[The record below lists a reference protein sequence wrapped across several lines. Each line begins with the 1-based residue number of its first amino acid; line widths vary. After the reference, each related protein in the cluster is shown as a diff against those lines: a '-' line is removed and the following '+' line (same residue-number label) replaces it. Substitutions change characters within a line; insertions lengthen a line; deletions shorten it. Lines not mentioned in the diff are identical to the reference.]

1 MAATGS
7 RIALCASLLL
17 TLLSC
22 TLPASTSAAA
32 AAATATAAKAQ
43 VQVQAE
49 AGHVNGKSVAPTMWL
64 ASDSESDNALIKR
77 QLPCS
82 PPCPFTP
89 LLCPENHGSSSGS
102 GNIRINFNRSP
113 GQLAIVLICGIAFTL
128 PTHAAFVCVF
138 GGRVKWGRTTKT
150 NPLHNDDVG
159 QEQRKLES
167 CRLGVVSRHIWIMHH
182 LQVHCEPD
190 DDCERKSEKW
200 ALLCDLG
207 SGG

>member
-7 RIALCASLLL
+7 RIALCVSLLL

-32 AAATATAAKAQ
+32 ATAAATAAKAQ

-82 PPCPFTP
+82 PHPLGP
-89 LLCPENHGSSSGS
+89 LLPLYPARFALRITAAAATFASTSTGRRGSL
-102 GNIRINFNRSP
+102 RS
-113 GQLAIVLICGIAFTL
+113 FW
-128 PTHAAFVCVF
+128 FVASLSLCLCVF

-150 NPLHNDDVG
+150 NSLHNDDVG

-167 CRLGVVSRHIWIMHH
+167 CRLGVVSRHNWIMHH

>member
-22 TLPASTSAAA
+22 TLPASTSA

-128 PTHAAFVCVF
+128 PLCVWWACQV
-138 GGRVKWGRTTKT
+138 R
-150 NPLHNDDVG
+150 PHN
-159 QEQRKLES
+159 KN
-167 CRLGVVSRHIWIMHH
+167 
-182 LQVHCEPD
+182 
-190 DDCERKSEKW
+190 KST
-200 ALLCDLG
+200 A
-207 SGG
+207 